1 MNKSTS
7 NDKEPMMISVD
18 ELSVLFGIS
27 RSGAYQL
34 AKSKGFPSITIGRR
48 IFILRDRLQEWLDA
62 QFEHKD

>member
-34 AKSKGFPSITIGRR
+34 SKSKGFPSITIGRR
-48 IFILRDRLQEWLDA
+48 IFILKDRLQEWVDA

>member
-1 MNKSTS
+1 MDNTNKK
-7 NDKEPMMISVD
+7 NPMMISVD
-18 ELSVLFGIS
+18 ELSALFGIS

-48 IFILRDRLQEWLDA
+48 IFILRDRLQEWIDV